1 MVQILKYS
9 DVIGPYFFMILVIFT
24 VACAVW
30 LISELRK
37 SSIANNQWFVK
48 RNREDFK
55 KVVIH

>member
-1 MVQILKYS
+1 MAQILKYS

-37 SSIANNQWFVK
+37 SSIANNQWFAK
-48 RNREDFK
+48 QDRGNFK

>member
-24 VACAVW
+24 FACAVW

>member
-30 LISELRK
+30 LISELKK